1 MKMYKLVLA
10 LFLIFNLFCIEQ
22 TIRNYELSSTG
33 TYTGINI
40 TNSGRYFLEES
51 LKPNPTNDHVSCIK
65 ISTNDVIVD
74 LNSYAIIHVKSGGG
88 KSFKAIEIDEGLS
101 SITIKNGSLES
112 IDGLGIKINDNC
124 KSIIISNIRITG
136 CTTGITATNLN
147 SSLFEKLVITDII
160 NTHSLEDAYGIHVA
174 TSNNCKF
181 LDIFIQILQ
190 SENNGYGFNISNSI
204 SVFLFDCKAKQISA
218 KNNSYGIFLDQSSK
232 YAVLENCTCAYN
244 TSENGNCYG
253 FYSYNG
259 TGGHYK
265 DCLSL
270 GNSSA
275 NIIGKESA
283 GFYFENENNTNL
295 SKSTSKS
302 NSGQTSHG
310 IHLVNSNYCVFDG
323 NEIFCNRGLENGYG
337 IKDDAPSSL
346 NLYIKNLAYANQD
359 STTNR
364 KVNNYYVKLSPNDSL
379 AKFPVLTAFL
389 NDYKPIL
396 KETSLYNIEVIERPA
411 DC

>member
-1 MKMYKLVLA
+1 MYKLVLA

-33 TYTGINI
+33 TFTGVSI
-40 TNSGRYFLEES
+40 TKSGRYFLEES
-51 LKPNPTNDHVSCIK
+51 LRANPTNDHVSCIK

-101 SITIKNGSLES
+101 SITIKNGTIDS

-160 NTHSLEDAYGIHVA
+160 NTHSLEDASGIHVA

-181 LDIFIQILQ
+181 RDVFIQIVQ
-190 SENNGYGFNISNSI
+190 SENNAYGFNLSNSV
-204 SVFLFDCKAKQISA
+204 SAFFFDCKAKQVSG
-218 KNNSYGIFLDQSSK
+218 KNNAYGIFLDQSSK
-232 YAVLENCTCAYN
+232 YPVLENCTSAYN
-244 TSENGNCYG
+244 VSENSDSYG

-265 DCLSL
+265 QCLSL
-270 GNSSA
+270 GNICA
-275 NIIGKESA
+275 NASGKRA
-283 GFYFENENNTNL
+283 CGFYFENENNTNL
-295 SKSTSKS
+295 SKSVSKS

-310 IHLVNSNYCVFDG
+310 IHLVNSNYCVCES
-323 NEIFCNRGLENGYG
+323 NEIFSNRGIENGYG
-337 IKDDAPSSL
+337 IKDDTASSL

-359 STTNR
+359 STTNK
-364 KVNNYYVKLSPNDSL
+364 KVNNYHVKLSPDNSVL
-379 AKFPVLTAFL
+379 KFPVTTVFL
-389 NDYKPIL
+389 NDYK
-396 KETSLYNIEVIERPA
+396 KTTSHPELNNIEIIERPA
-411 DC
+411 EC